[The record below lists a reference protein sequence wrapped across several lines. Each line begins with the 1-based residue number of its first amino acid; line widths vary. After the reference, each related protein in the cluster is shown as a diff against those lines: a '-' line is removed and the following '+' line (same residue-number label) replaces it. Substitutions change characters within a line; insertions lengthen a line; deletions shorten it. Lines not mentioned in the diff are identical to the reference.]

1 MSADLSCSPTG
12 RVGGGMS
19 YHHGAAGGGWPGPSA
34 ATGKGSRE
42 RKDVVG
48 MPLTDTATSKI
59 KEMILDGRLAPGSKR
74 PREGDLAAG
83 RSSRPRPC

>member
-19 YHHGAAGGGWPGPSA
+19 HHHGAAGCGWAGPLA
-34 ATGKGSRE
+34 ATGKGSRNE
-42 RKDVVG
+42 RIWVG
-48 MPLTDTATSKI
+48 MSLTDTAISRI